1 MHTLVSALQ
10 ANPASPFI
18 LIALFSLA
26 GFVMTQSL
34 QRAMRSNVGRRWTNA
49 ELPLILSISLMAFD
63 GWLLSAMLP

>member
-10 ANPASPFI
+10 ANPVSPFV
-18 LIALFSLA
+18 LVGLFSLA

-34 QRAMRSNVGRRWTNA
+34 QRAMRPNAGRRWTNA
-49 ELPLILSISLMAFD
+49 ELPLMLSLGLMGFD